1 MLVLTRMLNEVIV
14 IEPVGIEIKIVGVTS
29 SGQVRIGINAPDKQ
43 TILRGELVGRYAR
56 YREEAAQ
63 VEQRRRDREQQD

>member
-1 MLVLTRMLNEVIV
+1 M
-14 IEPVGIEIKIVGVTS
+14 TS
-29 SGQVRIGINAPDKQ
+29 NGQVRIGINAPDKQ

-56 YREEAAQ
+56 YREEAAK